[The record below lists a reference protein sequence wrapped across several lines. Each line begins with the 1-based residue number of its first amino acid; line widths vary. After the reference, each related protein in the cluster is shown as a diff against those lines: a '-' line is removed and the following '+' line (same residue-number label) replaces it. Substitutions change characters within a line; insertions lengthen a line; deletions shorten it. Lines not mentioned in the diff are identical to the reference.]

1 MKNTLLKHINNP
13 QDLKELSQDK
23 LPTLAK
29 EIRAFIIHV
38 ISTKEGHL
46 GSSMGVVELSIALHY
61 VFNTPRDILVWDV
74 GHQAYV
80 HKILTGR
87 KDVFETNRQLNGISG
102 FPKINESI
110 YDAFG
115 TGHSSTSIS
124 AVLGMA
130 ISSKLQ
136 GDLDKQHIAIIGDA
150 SIASGMAFE
159 AINHA
164 GTLEVNMLI
173 ILNDNSMGID
183 PNVGALNEHF
193 KKLKT
198 NNSTSFF
205 DVLNIAYS
213 GVIDGHDIN
222 TLITELHKLKQ
233 QKGVKVLHINTV
245 KGKGFA
251 KAEENQVVFHAPGKF
266 NKSSGELIP
275 KKPNLPLK
283 YQDVFGLTLLDLA
296 KQNKKII
303 GITPAMPTGSS
314 LTYLMQV
321 FPERSF
327 DVGISE
333 QHAVTLAAGMATQG
347 YIPFCTIYSTFLQR
361 AYDQIIH
368 DVALQNLPVVFC
380 IDRAGI
386 VGEDGATHHG
396 VFDIAFLRLIPNMII
411 AAPLNAKELQNLLY
425 TAQLGLNSP
434 IAIRYPRGRSDSDQ
448 IKETSS
454 LQKVLIGEGNQCS
467 FGKQIAI
474 LSIGTIGNTIID
486 ICKEEKYRLQIAHY
500 NMVFIKPLD
509 VKKLHHICTN
519 FTKIITIE
527 NGILAGGFG
536 SSILEFLQTNNYQN
550 ISIKRLGVP
559 DNFIE
564 HGTITELY
572 QQVGLDSISIK
583 KVIDLM

>member
-1 MKNTLLKHINNP
+1 MLKHINNP

-173 ILNDNSMGID
+173 IINDNSMGID

-448 IKETSS
+448 IKEISS

-527 NGILAGGFG
+527 NGILTGGFG

-559 DNFIE
+559 DDFIE

-572 QQVGLDSISIK
+572 QQVGLDTISIK